1 MKVCF
6 HFDMLAYFL
15 IFISLLLP
23 LVSHAESGAVFTFTG
38 SGEDRLGVHT
48 TYPNTM
54 STHFQSI
61 YLEQRFKSDHWSG
74 TFSGRA
80 WNESAYANSSNDY
93 PTNLIQKDSQDI
105 SLRDFYIQ
113 YKTSDLFFRAGNQQ
127 VVWGEAF
134 GFFYS
139 DIVNPKDLRDGG
151 FRDFEAVRRPL
162 PMLNLKYT
170 RDWASLQ
177 GIYVVKPFY
186 NINPLPGSDFAPYN
200 SQISISQLNIV
211 RTDSDD
217 IKIGND
223 EYGGRLSLTFLG
235 LDTSFFVFSYNDRS
249 PYYAVDASTQLPKY
263 LALQELHSRV
273 VSSGLTASLDLS
285 GFVVRFEGLKT
296 LNRIYPLI
304 ATGFGG
310 VPSLSNFSTSET
322 VYVFGVDAPTF
333 EKFNLGVQYSNNHLD
348 AIAPGLLRTQDQ
360 TLLSIRL
367 SRFFGR
373 QSSQIV
379 YGNETSDQ
387 GNILQFEHLIPIGN
401 SLEFKFGVDVF
412 DGPNTSQFGQIRR
425 ASRAYSSFK
434 FFFKG

>member
-1 MKVCF
+1 MF
-6 HFDMLAYFL
+6 SYFL
-15 IFISLLLP
+15 ILGSLLASLTSYADTSTVYT
-23 LVSHAESGAVFTFTG
+23 LTG

-61 YLEQRFKSDHWSG
+61 YLEQRFKSDNWSG
-74 TFSGRA
+74 VFSGRA

-93 PTNLIQKDSQDI
+93 PLNLIQKDSQDL

-113 YKTSDLFFRAGNQQ
+113 HKTSDLFFRVGNQQ

-170 RDWASLQ
+170 KDWASLQ
-177 GIYVVKPFY
+177 GIYNVKSFY
-186 NINPLPGSDFAPYN
+186 NINPLPGSDFAPFN
-200 SQISISQLNIV
+200 SQINISQLNIV
-211 RTDSDD
+211 RTDSED

-235 LDTSFFVFSYNDRS
+235 LDTSFFAFSYNDRS
-249 PYYAVDASTQLPKY
+249 PYYVVDASTQLPKY
-263 LALQELHSRV
+263 LALQEVHSRV
-273 VSSGLTASLDLS
+273 VSSGLTASFDWS
-285 GFVVRFEGLKT
+285 GFILRFEGLKT

-310 VPSLSNFSTSET
+310 APNLSNFSTTET
-322 VYVFGVDAPTF
+322 VYVVGVDAPTF
-333 EKFNLGVQYSNNHLD
+333 NKFNLGIQYSNNHLD
-348 AIAPGLLRTQDQ
+348 ATAPGLLRTQDQ
-360 TLLSIRL
+360 SLLSIRL

-373 QSSQIV
+373 QTSQIV
-379 YGNETSDQ
+379 YGNQMSDQ
-387 GNILQFEHLIPIGN
+387 GTILQVEHFIPIGN
-401 SLEFKFGVDVF
+401 SLELKFGVDAF

-425 ASRAYSSFK
+425 ASRAYSSLK
-434 FFFKG
+434 FYFKG